1 MEGSGGVQSWVRHK
15 PFAVWVVFGG
25 LVYFGL
31 ATLALALPV
40 LIASP
45 AARGDP
51 LILSVLVFTALF
63 FVSGAAALKGRR
75 WTFALAAVVSI
86 LFLVLFGPF
95 FVPSLSNPA
104 DSGFWLALSGIPALI
119 LVALF
124 SILSLKNAKAGL
136 LHKRYLATPQS
147 TGGLFTIAMVGF
159 VVGGIVAGSIGASVI
174 LRNISDVRAD
184 IRIVPNAP
192 AVAIPYDPQ
201 TFHVSL
207 GGTVTWINA
216 DTTAHT
222 VTSNVTGL
230 FDSGSL
236 TTGDSWSH
244 TFTETG
250 TFYYYCVPH
259 RQMWGVVIV
268 G

>member
-1 MEGSGGVQSWVRHK
+1 MRDAAARGDTLEGSGGVQSWVRHK

-31 ATLALALPV
+31 AILALALPV
-40 LIASP
+40 LVASP

-75 WTFALAAVVSI
+75 WTFVLAAVVSI

-104 DSGFWLALSGIPALI
+104 DSAFWLALSGIPALI
-119 LVALF
+119 FVALF

-147 TGGLFTIAMVGF
+147 TGGLFTIAIVGF
-159 VVGGIVAGSIGASVI
+159 VVGGLSQAASGPVSSSGTSQTSERTSGSCRMLPL
-174 LRNISDVRAD
+174 LRFRTTLRRFTSRWEVR
-184 IRIVPNAP
+184 
-192 AVAIPYDPQ
+192 
-201 TFHVSL
+201 SL
-207 GGTVTWINA
+207 G
-216 DTTAHT
+216 
-222 VTSNVTGL
+222 
-230 FDSGSL
+230 L
-236 TTGDSWSH
+236 TRTRRL
-244 TFTETG
+244 T
-250 TFYYYCVPH
+250 
-259 RQMWGVVIV
+259 R
-268 G
+268 